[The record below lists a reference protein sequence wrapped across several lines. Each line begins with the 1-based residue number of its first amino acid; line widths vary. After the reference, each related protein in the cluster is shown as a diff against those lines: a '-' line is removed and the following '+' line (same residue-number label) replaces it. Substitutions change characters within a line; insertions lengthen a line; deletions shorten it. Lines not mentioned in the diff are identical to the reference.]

1 MIYNFYMFS
10 LPHSMISFSETKKCI
25 QIILFQFENKE
36 QLIRRAN
43 NHWHYSKNEFL
54 KTHYYVP

>member
-1 MIYNFYMFS
+1 
-10 LPHSMISFSETKKCI
+10 MISFSETKKCM

-43 NHWHYSKNEFL
+43 NHWHYSKNEFF